1 MNFDHHPCFNPD
13 ACQSFGRVHLPVAP
27 RCNIQCKF
35 CNRQF
40 DCVNETRPGV
50 TSAVLSPAQAMVY
63 LEEVFARKGN
73 ISVVG
78 IAGPGDPFANPRETL
93 ETLARVRT
101 RFPEVMLCVATNGLN
116 LTPYIDELE
125 RLQVSHVTVTVNAV
139 DPAIGARIYAWMRVG
154 KRVVRAEEGA
164 RILLE
169 RQLEAIQGL
178 KAHRIVVKVNS
189 IILPGINEDH
199 IEAVARRMA
208 ALDVDL
214 FNAMPYFPNAGSDFE
229 QLEEPDKATV
239 GAIREEAAR
248 HVKQMRHCTR
258 CRADA
263 VGLLGE
269 APDEALMHTLTACRR
284 LEQASGHLKLR
295 IFGRDQGEAEA
306 RTADIRPYGEDSRRG
321 LNAETGRK
329 DHFETAS
336 KPRTGR
342 VSPRPNVAVAS
353 MEGVL
358 VNQHLGEAERLLVY
372 GEKDGRIQLLD
383 ARATPPA
390 GGGLKRWQA
399 MAASFADCSTL
410 LVSGVGANPLKT
422 LTASGIEVL
431 EIEGLIEEALRAV
444 FAGESLNHMVKR
456 SLTACGA
463 ACSGNGAGCG

>member
-1 MNFDHHPCFNPD
+1 MNFDNHPCFNPG
-13 ACQSFGRVHLPVAP
+13 ACKSFGRVHLPVAP

-78 IAGPGDPFANPRETL
+78 VAGPGDPFANPRETL
-93 ETLARVRT
+93 ETLSRVRA
-101 RFPEVMLCVATNGLN
+101 RYPEVMLCVATNGLD
-116 LTPYIDELE
+116 LAPHIDELA

-139 DPAIGARIYAWMRVG
+139 DPAVGAQIYAWMRVG
-154 KRVVRAEEGA
+154 KRAVRAEQGA

-169 RQLEAIQGL
+169 RQLMAIQGL
-178 KAHRIVVKVNS
+178 KANGIIVKVNS

-199 IEAVARRMA
+199 IEAVARHMA
-208 ALDVDL
+208 ELEVDL
-214 FNAMPYFPNAGSDFE
+214 FNAMPYYANAGSDFE
-229 QLEEPDKATV
+229 HLEEPDKAMV
-239 GAIREEAAR
+239 AAIREKAAC

-269 APDEALMHTLTACRR
+269 ATDQELMNTLTACRR
-284 LEQASGHLKLR
+284 LEV
-295 IFGRDQGEAEA
+295 
-306 RTADIRPYGEDSRRG
+306 
-321 LNAETGRK
+321 N
-329 DHFETAS
+329 
-336 KPRTGR
+336 KPRVGR

-358 VNQHLGEAERLLVY
+358 VNQHLGEAEKLMVY

-383 ARATPPA
+383 ARDTPA
-390 GGGLKRWQA
+390 RGGGLQRWQV
-399 MAASFADCSTL
+399 MAQSFADCSTL
-410 LVSGVGANPLKT
+410 LVSGVGANPRKT
-422 LTASGIEVL
+422 LAASGIEVL
-431 EIEGLIEEALRAV
+431 EIEGLIEEALRAI
-444 FAGESLNHMVKR
+444 FTGENLNHMVKR

-463 ACSGNGAGCG
+463 ACQGNGAGCG